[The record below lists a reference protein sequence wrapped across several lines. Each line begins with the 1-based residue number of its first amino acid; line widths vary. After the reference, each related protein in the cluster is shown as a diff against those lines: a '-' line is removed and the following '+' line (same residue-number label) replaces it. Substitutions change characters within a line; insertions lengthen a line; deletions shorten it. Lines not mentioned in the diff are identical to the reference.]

1 MSAGAG
7 VDDTGYIGPE
17 SWYERGQGDP
27 KLELDEI
34 MDPERL
40 DAAAEASLQAR
51 RALHQPM
58 LYQRGEWMVLEHG
71 DGSIEPI
78 ARVGEFRAEQILSR
92 V

>member
-1 MSAGAG
+1 
-7 VDDTGYIGPE
+7 
-17 SWYERGQGDP
+17 
-27 KLELDEI
+27 LELDEI
-34 MDPERL
+34 MSPDRL
-40 DAAAEASLQAR
+40 DAAAETSLRAR

-78 ARVGEFRAEQILSR
+78 APVGEFKAEQILSR